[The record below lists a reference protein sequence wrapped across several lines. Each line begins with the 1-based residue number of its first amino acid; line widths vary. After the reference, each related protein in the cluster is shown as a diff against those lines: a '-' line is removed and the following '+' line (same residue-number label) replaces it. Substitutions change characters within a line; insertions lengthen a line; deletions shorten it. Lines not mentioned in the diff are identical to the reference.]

1 MTSKRLHTVQFDG
14 HTVTLIE
21 TRSHRLF
28 VQYAYAGDCIGG
40 IIRVNARASEMV
52 RMAVAAYAERHGMAV
67 V

>member
-1 MTSKRLHTVQFDG
+1 MTAKHLHTVRFDG

-28 VQYAYAGDCIGG
+28 VQHAFAGECVGG
-40 IIRVNARASEMV
+40 TIRLNARASDLV
-52 RMAVAAYAERHGMAV
+52 RMAVHAYAEQHGIAV